1 MSQTISIRNS
11 MIGGGV
17 TANSN
22 RSITVD
28 NIINASEAV
37 AAGKAGTAGEAG
49 VMTSA
54 SHGFTSET
62 ISVYWATGYRYG
74 CTIDSYD
81 TNTVTL
87 SGGTGDALPTSDAV
101 VLAAP
106 VEIDLAFTGA
116 NMTALSMG
124 ADILC
129 GINLEDAG
137 GVELAKNIAA
147 NGAYQYDSGCGESNP
162 VTGDEIIK
170 ANVWN
175 KSTTAGTAVVM
186 VGYDNA

>member
-1 MSQTISIRNS
+1 MSTITIANSIV
-11 MIGGGV
+11 GGGT
-17 TANSN
+17 TANDN

-28 NIINASEAV
+28 NIISASESV
-37 AAGKAGTAGEAG
+37 AAGKAGTAAEAG

-54 SHGFTSET
+54 SHGFTTET
-62 ISVYWATGYRYG
+62 IAVYWATGYRYG

-87 SGGTGDALPTSDAV
+87 SGGTGDALPTSGAV
-101 VLAAP
+101 VLSAP
-106 VEIDLAFTGA
+106 VEIDVAFSGTA
-116 NMTALSMG
+116 MTVLSLS

-129 GINLEDAG
+129 GINIEDAG
-137 GVELAKNIAA
+137 GVELAKNIVA

-162 VTGDEIIK
+162 VTGDDIVK

-175 KSTTAGTAVVM
+175 KSVTAGTAKVL
-186 VGYDNA
+186 VGYNNA